1 MYFYFSRI
9 ANLIL
14 FNQLLLI
21 TVGVLITIVLYKLHS
36 KTIAKL
42 LTISIGIYFLIIA
55 ILPTGSFMMHSLEKQ
70 YDIPTELPKNI
81 DGILVL
87 SGGENVTKS
96 KKYNQIYSGGSTF
109 RIIESIRLQEQFPE
123 TKIVFSGGSG
133 NHFSKNAS
141 SYVAEIFYN
150 EFSKRPKNIIFES
163 KSTNTYE
170 NFDFTNKLIDFEKNS
185 KWIIVTSA
193 FHMPRSIKVAKS
205 FNLDPIAY
213 PTEFRTSKNI
223 LFDFLNFDLL
233 KNIHD
238 FQLSMKEYFGF
249 LTYKL
254 LYKI

>member
-70 YDIPTELPKNI
+70 YDIPTELPNNI

-96 KKYNQIYSGGSTF
+96 KKYNQILIMLGDQPLITAAY
-109 RIIESIRLQEQFPE
+109 L
-123 TKIVFSGGSG
+123 
-133 NHFSKNAS
+133 
-141 SYVAEIFYN
+141 
-150 EFSKRPKNIIFES
+150 
-163 KSTNTYE
+163 
-170 NFDFTNKLIDFEKNS
+170 NKLIDKAKEQPETCVASGYKNKKGVPAIFPESYFDALEKLSGDQGAKALLNS
-185 KWIIVTSA
+185 D
-193 FHMPRSIKVAKS
+193 RSV
-205 FNLDPIAY
+205 IA
-213 PTEFRTSKNI
+213 
-223 LFDFLNFDLL
+223 LNAEDLL
-233 KNIHD
+233 QDID
-238 FQLSMKEYFGF
+238 TPEDYER
-249 LTYKL
+249 L
-254 LYKI
+254 LKK